1 MLEQGTWPGLGGIK
15 ETLARNIAVQ
25 RWTMTPG
32 LSLVGS
38 WKLQARMSLFH
49 AEPGLELVDSWKP
62 E

>member
-1 MLEQGTWPGLGGIK
+1 M
-15 ETLARNIAVQ
+15 ETLAQNIAVQ
-25 RWTMTPG
+25 RWTMTSG